1 MKTLLLLTSGAAL
14 YALVREGIP
23 RLFIARVQ
31 YVYRQETTRASI
43 PKD

>member
-1 MKTLLLLTSGAAL
+1 MKILLLLTSGAAI

-23 RLFIARVQ
+23 KLFIARMM
-31 YVYRQETTRASI
+31 YIYRLETTRASI